1 MVKETTM
8 KKEIISLSCVKMSQE
23 EGSVLDKPQNKYHVW
38 EEDENLSTKE
48 IIVTTDFNYALKCF
62 LNRT

>member
-1 MVKETTM
+1 M
-8 KKEIISLSCVKMSQE
+8 KKEIISLSCVKRSQD
-23 EGSVLDKPQNKYHVW
+23 EGSVLNKPQNTYHVW

>member
-1 MVKETTM
+1 M

-48 IIVTTDFNYALKCF
+48 IIVTTDFKFALQCF

>member
-1 MVKETTM
+1 M